1 MKRTVRTL
9 CAFLSAAMLAPSQA
23 LAADTVTEAQT
34 QKPSIVIN
42 EVESDANGDVSGK
55 LIDQNT
61 SSAFETARYP
71 NAVAGGVL
79 TIGSINCSYSDA
91 EKPDPGEPTDPS
103 KPADAPKPGDSTE
116 EPTSPSEK
124 PTGSSKN
131 VTKPTEKQTNAP
143 KTGDHSILWIWAVL
157 AVLSVGTCFAVIL
170 IRPCRRH

>member
-42 EVESDANGDVSGK
+42 EVESVANSDVAGK

-61 SSAFETARYP
+61 GSAFEAARYP

-124 PTGSSKN
+124 PNGPSKN

-170 IRPCRRH
+170 IRLCKRH

>member
-23 LAADTVTEAQT
+23 LAADTVTEAQM

-42 EVESDANGDVSGK
+42 EVESDANGDVAGK

-61 SSAFETARYP
+61 GSAFEAARYP
-71 NAVAGGVL
+71 NAVAGGAL

-124 PTGSSKN
+124 PTGPSKN

-170 IRPCRRH
+170 IRPCKRH

>member
-42 EVESDANGDVSGK
+42 EVEWVANSDVAGK

-61 SSAFETARYP
+61 GSAFEAARYP
-71 NAVAGGVL
+71 NAVAGGAL
-79 TIGSINCSYSDA
+79 TIGSINCSYSDV

-124 PTGSSKN
+124 PTGPSKN

-170 IRPCRRH
+170 IRPCKRH